1 MRTMPNMVD
10 MALSPKEAED
20 ECAPAYDPAKGPKY
34 PYGLSIRLTQ
44 EELDKLQ
51 LSASDVEVGD
61 IVHIMAFAKVT
72 SVSSSETQE
81 GANSC
86 VELQIIALAS
96 EDEDDEGDDDEA
108 KEQANPIKSF
118 YG

>member
-1 MRTMPNMVD
+1 MRTMPNMID
-10 MALSPKEAED
+10 MALSPKEAEE
-20 ECAPAYDPAKGPKY
+20 ECAPAYDPSQGPKY
-34 PYGLSIRLTQ
+34 PWGLGICLTQ

-72 SVSSSETQE
+72 SVSSTETQE
-81 GANSC
+81 GANSR

-96 EDEDDEGDDDEA
+96 EDEDDEE
-108 KEQANPIKSF
+108 EESEPANPIKSF

>member
-10 MALSPKEAED
+10 MALTPKEAE
-20 ECAPAYDPAKGPKY
+20 EEYSAPAYDSSKGPKY
-34 PYGLSIRLTQ
+34 PWGLSIRLTQ
-44 EELDKLQ
+44 EELDKLG

-61 IVHIMAFAKVT
+61 VVEICGLAKVT

-86 VELQIIALAS
+86 VELQIIALSS
-96 EDEDDEGDDDEA
+96 EDDDDDDEEA
-108 KEQANPIKSF
+108 AEPVNPVKSF